1 MYYCVIH
8 ISCCANTDYPFVI
21 VLHVSF
27 VIVIFRLFL
36 YLEYLPTYTL
46 SSLVHQ

>member
-1 MYYCVIH
+1 MYYCLILS
-8 ISCCANTDYPFVI
+8 SCYLGYPFVI